1 MLKKYFFY
9 ILIISGTFSACK
21 KDPAPPPGDNN
32 DTNNNTTTPLPTNL
46 PDGNFEQWALSAQS
60 TFEEPASG
68 WWTTLNVLKNL
79 GGPETVFKVSDKNT
93 GAYAAK
99 LVTGMWNDL
108 LIPGLLISGTF
119 DFNAPNM
126 VIQGK
131 PFTEKALKLKGYYK
145 YTSVNGD
152 SAAIYANLTLYNT
165 QSLMRDTVAEVRFPV
180 LNTVTAYTYFEM
192 DFNYLLTGINPDSL
206 TLVFSSS
213 ADGANFNGQAGST
226 LFVDDISLVLPGN
239 KKYTVSF

>member
-1 MLKKYFFY
+1 MLKKFL
-9 ILIISGTFSACK
+9 ILIILSVSIYSCK
-21 KDPAPPPGDNN
+21 KDPAPLPDDNN
-32 DTNNNTTTPLPTNL
+32 DTNNNATTPLPTNL

-131 PFTEKALKLKGYYK
+131 PFTQKPLKLKGYYK

-152 SAAIYANLTLYNT
+152 SAAIYSNITRYNT
-165 QSLMRDTVAEVRFPV
+165 QTSQRDTIAEVRFPV
-180 LNTVTAYTYFEM
+180 LNTVSAYTLFEI
-192 DFNYLLTGINPDSL
+192 DYNYLLTDVTPDSL
-206 TLVFSSS
+206 TIVFSSS
-213 ADGANFNGQAGST
+213 ADGANFNGQTGST
-226 LFVDDISLVLPGN
+226 LFIDDISLLLPG
-239 KKYTVSF
+239 KITYKPVWE